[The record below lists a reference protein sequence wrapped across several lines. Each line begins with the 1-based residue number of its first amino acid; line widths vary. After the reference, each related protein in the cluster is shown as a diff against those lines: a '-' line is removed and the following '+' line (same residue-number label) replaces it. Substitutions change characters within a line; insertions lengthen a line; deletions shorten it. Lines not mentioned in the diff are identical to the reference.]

1 MLRRAVVFAGLGF
14 LLVGLAF
21 FPGCSGP
28 ADPWPETSG
37 PRVLTSFTP
46 LYCFALNVAG
56 DDASVLCASTDTGV
70 HHFDPSPQQAM
81 ALRRADIFLINGL
94 DLDNDAA
101 KKMAKSSRNRD
112 LRIIEVAKAIP
123 TSELREGMCT
133 CGHEHGEAEK
143 NDPNHVHY
151 DPHVWLGIPKA
162 IKMVEKICDVLKE
175 KDPEHA
181 KGYDE
186 RAAKYVERLKKLQ
199 EECKQM
205 LAAKNDRK
213 LLTFHDSL
221 RYFADTFELTI
232 VDSIE
237 AAPGSEPDPKKLE
250 ELIAKAKQ
258 ENVRVIATEPQYDS
272 NTSAKLILKDL

>member
-1 MLRRAVVFAGLGF
+1 MPSEVPAMSRRIPLLAGLG
-14 LLVGLAF
+14 LALAVAVL
-21 FPGCSGP
+21 PGCSGP
-28 ADPWPETSG
+28 PDPWPEKPG

-186 RAAKYVERLKKLQ
+186 RAATYIERLKALQ
-199 EECKQM
+199 EEGKLM
-205 LAAKNDRK
+205 LAAKKDR
-213 LLTFHDSL
+213 
-221 RYFADTFELTI
+221 
-232 VDSIE
+232 
-237 AAPGSEPDPKKLE
+237 
-250 ELIAKAKQ
+250 
-258 ENVRVIATEPQYDS
+258 
-272 NTSAKLILKDL
+272 